1 MVETLQLKV
10 SPPLKNEELNELFR
24 ACWPDHADEDYAHVL
39 ERSLAYICARDGN
52 RLVGF
57 VYIAWDGRDHAFL
70 LDPTVHPAVRRQGLG
85 LELLKRAEQVARNR
99 GCKWLHVDFE
109 PELESFYQKGG
120 YRPTKAGLIRL
131 RD

>member
-1 MVETLQLKV
+1 MMETFQLTV
-10 SPPLKNEELNELFR
+10 SPPLENNELNELFQ
-24 ACWPDHADEDYAHVL
+24 ACWPDHVDQDYSDVL
-39 ERSLAYICARDGN
+39 KRSLAYVCARDGD

-70 LDPTVHPAVRRQGLG
+70 LDPTVHPAVRRRGLG
-85 LELLKRAEQVARNR
+85 LELVKRVEQVAREG
-99 GCKWLHVDFE
+99 GCKWLHVDYE
-109 PELESFYQKGG
+109 PELESFYHKAG